1 LDTEIFLILLAE
13 KLAIEY
19 IPRVLAGSINACAG
33 SNKTQAGSDIP
44 EQLIRIVLE
53 ALIGAIHEEQNTFD
67 EKLNSLIGKYYKD
80 GTDLLYD
87 AKHLQGERREEWIKK
102 ALFDFNSA
110 SNVEI
115 DPVQKT
121 KSLFFVGVC
130 YDLLNE
136 STLALQRYEKAYG
149 ALQLTSRRFSGSE
162 FYALMISLEQVLRA
176 HGSTLN
182 IPKKADL
189 QVYYDYYTDDPRKY
203 EWTGYWD

>member
-1 LDTEIFLILLAE
+1 MSVEVFLILLAE

-19 IPRVLAGSINACAG
+19 IPKVLAGSINARAG

-53 ALIGAIHEEQNTFD
+53 ALIGAIHQEQDTFN

-80 GTDLLYD
+80 GTDLLSD

-102 ALFDFNSA
+102 ALFEFNSA

-115 DPVQKT
+115 EPLQKA
-121 KSLFFVGVC
+121 KSVFFVGVC

-136 STLALQRYEKAYG
+136 SPLAVQRYEKAYT
-149 ALQLTSRRFSGSE
+149 AVSKLAAQWRNRPRQL
-162 FYALMISLEQVLRA
+162 AQLEPFKDTLWQVLSA
-176 HGSTLN
+176 HGSTLT
-182 IPKKADL
+182 IP
-189 QVYYDYYTDDPRKY
+189 YRYGGPDY
-203 EWTGYWD
+203 EFTGMEE